1 MAGLLLRMP
10 ASSRRTASQSEWPIA
25 PKTLRWPDGCG
36 RWPRAV
42 PVGPVLSH
50 ELCAI
55 FVCIFN
61 LYITV
66 FMLQLYL
73 SENYRNL
80 PLFPWHI
87 LALRSEYSFHL
98 CVCMFAH
105 ALVVFKTVSICLLQP
120 QHPKSHLN
128 GKRVHM
134 CACVHTHAGG
144 GDQASREAAYSRV
157 RRPVLC
163 TLPVR
168 NLGSPHPPAQ
178 SHLKAKTDCAVLL
191 GWHHSGLGHF

>member
-1 MAGLLLRMP
+1 MSGPLLR
-10 ASSRRTASQSEWPIA
+10 R
-25 PKTLRWPDGCG
+25 LCGWPDDCN

-73 SENYRNL
+73 SENCRNL
-80 PLFPWHI
+80 PFFPWHI

-98 CVCMFAH
+98 CVYIRSCTCFIQNCEY
-105 ALVVFKTVSICLLQP
+105 LFTSTSTSQESLEWC
-120 QHPKSHLN
+120 
-128 GKRVHM
+128 VHM
-134 CACVHTHAGG
+134 CACVHTHTGD

-168 NLGSPHPPAQ
+168 NPGEPSSTSAE
-178 SHLKAKTDCAVLL
+178 S
-191 GWHHSGLGHF
+191 S

>member
-1 MAGLLLRMP
+1 M
-10 ASSRRTASQSEWPIA
+10 
-25 PKTLRWPDGCG
+25 
-36 RWPRAV
+36 
-42 PVGPVLSH
+42 GPVLSH

-128 GKRVHM
+128 GKLVHM

-168 NLGSPHPPAQ
+168 NLGSPHPQ
-178 SHLKAKTDCAVLL
+178 RRVILKPRLIVQYYLGGTVVALDISRLL
-191 GWHHSGLGHF
+191 TFLTAFHVIHPYQRESKKENVFYYSFLKENNMCESA